1 MNKVLLT
8 RTDKE
13 PMLMK
18 ASNSTKYEWV
28 NYAKGI
34 GIILV
39 VYGHVARGVFNA
51 GMTENEKLFRL
62 VDAVIYSFHMPLFFF
77 LSGLFFVGSLSKR
90 GGKGLVVSKL
100 GTIVYPYILWSL
112 IQGGLSYSLQN
123 ITNYKTTVSDVLSLL
138 WLPQDQFWFLYALFV
153 VFIFY
158 TFAYSLFENVLALFA
173 LSLLLYIFKG
183 DLRISW
189 SVANA
194 ALKFGVYFCAGM
206 LFSYYKFNEFKV
218 SILWVLVIV
227 VLFAVSQ
234 FCFHNQ
240 LYTGDIVKLMMAF
253 IGIGMVVVISKL
265 LVERFNILILLGRN
279 SLEIYLV
286 HVIFGSG
293 FRIIMQYLFDL
304 ENSSFHLVFGTLVG
318 IFISLVFTEAVKRMK
333 LNFLFYI
340 PKHRINQSK
349 T

>member
-1 MNKVLLT
+1 
-8 RTDKE
+8 
-13 PMLMK
+13 MK
-18 ASNSTKYEWV
+18 TSSSTQYEWV

-51 GMTENEKLFRL
+51 GITEDEKLFRL

-77 LSGLFFVGSLSKR
+77 ISGLFFLNSLNKR
-90 GGKGLVVSKL
+90 GVKGLVSSKL

-112 IQGGLSYSLQN
+112 IQGGLAYSLQN
-123 ITNYKTTVSDVLSLL
+123 ITNYKTTISDVLSLL

-158 TFAYSLFENVLALFA
+158 ALAYSLLRNVIALFV
-173 LSLLLYIFKG
+173 LSLLLYIFKA
-183 DLRISW
+183 DLSIGW

-194 ALKFGVYFCAGM
+194 AINFGVYFCAGM
-206 LFSYYKFNEFKV
+206 LFSHYMKNEFKA
-218 SILWVLVIV
+218 SYLWVLVML
-227 VLFAVSQ
+227 VLFTLSQ

-240 LYTGDIVKLMMAF
+240 FYNGDVVKLMMAF
-253 IGIGMVVVISKL
+253 IGIGMVVVISNFL
-265 LVERFNILILLGRN
+265 SERFSLLKLLGRC

-293 FRIIMQYLFDL
+293 FRIIMQYFFNI
-304 ENSSFHLVFGTLVG
+304 ENSAFHLIFGTLVG
-318 IFISLVFTEAVKRMK
+318 VFISLVFTEAVKRMK
-333 LNFLFYI
+333 WNFLFYM
-340 PKHRINQSK
+340 PMHRITQSK
-349 T
+349 A

>member
-1 MNKVLLT
+1 
-8 RTDKE
+8 
-13 PMLMK
+13 MK
-18 ASNSTKYEWV
+18 TSNSTQYEWV

-51 GMTENEKLFRL
+51 GITEDEKLFRL

-77 LSGLFFVGSLSKR
+77 ISGLFFLNSLNKR
-90 GGKGLVVSKL
+90 GVKGLVSSKL

-112 IQGGLSYSLQN
+112 IQGGLAYSLQN
-123 ITNYKTTVSDVLSLL
+123 ITNYKTTISDVLSLL

-158 TFAYSLFENVLALFA
+158 ALAYSLLRNVIALFV
-173 LSLLLYIFKG
+173 LSLLLYIFKA
-183 DLRISW
+183 DLSIGW

-194 ALKFGVYFCAGM
+194 AINFGIYFCAGM
-206 LFSYYKFNEFKV
+206 LFSHFKANEFKV
-218 SILWVLVIV
+218 SYGWLLASLLVFVI
-227 VLFAVSQ
+227 SQ

-240 LYTGDIVKLMMAF
+240 FYTGDLAKLMMAF
-253 IGIGMVVVISKL
+253 VGVGMVILLSKL
-265 LVERFNILILLGRN
+265 LDQRFHLLGLLGRC

-293 FRIIMQYLFDL
+293 FRIFMQYCFNI
-304 ENSSFHLVFGTLVG
+304 ENSVFHLVLGTLIGV
-318 IFISLVFTEAVKRMK
+318 FISLLFAEAVKRMQF
-333 LNFLFYI
+333 NFLFSM
-340 PKHRINQSK
+340 PKHSVHQNK

>member
-1 MNKVLLT
+1 
-8 RTDKE
+8 
-13 PMLMK
+13 MLMK

-51 GMTENEKLFRL
+51 GMTEDEKFFRL

-77 LSGLFFVGSLSKR
+77 LSGLFFVSSLSKR

-100 GTIVYPYILWSL
+100 GTIVYPYIIWSL
-112 IQGGLSYSLQN
+112 IQGVLSYSLQN
-123 ITNYKTTVSDVLSLL
+123 ITNYKTTVSEVLSLL

-158 TFAYSLFENVLALFA
+158 TFVYGLFENVFALFA
-173 LSLLLYIFKG
+173 LSLFLYIFKG

-194 ALKFGVYFCAGM
+194 AINFGVYFCAGM
-206 LFSYYKFNEFKV
+206 LFSHYKTNEFKV
-218 SILWVLVIV
+218 SVLWVLVMV
-227 VLFAVSQ
+227 VLFIVSQ

-240 LYTGDIVKLMMAF
+240 FYTGDVIKLIMAF
-253 IGIGMVVVISKL
+253 IGIGMVVVISNFLTERCNL
-265 LVERFNILILLGRN
+265 LKQLGRC

-293 FRIIMQYLFDL
+293 FRIITQHFFNI
-304 ENSSFHLVFGTLVG
+304 ENSAFHLIFGTLVG
-318 IFISLVFTEAVKRMK
+318 VFISLVFSEAAKRLK
-333 LNFLFYI
+333 LNFLFYM
-340 PKHRINQSK
+340 PKYGVNQSK
-349 T
+349 A